1 MANKVKNR
9 TVEPDGEAIQRLR
22 IEKGWRVEDL
32 AKKARCSLKTVE
44 NVERGENV
52 YLYTL
57 SKFAQALGVEV
68 STLMIGTAPPDPP
81 KKERGFKLQITV
93 EVPFEEFDESVQLAS
108 FMNMLMQIVQ
118 AKAEIMVAGVQEG
131 STIITLEMG
140 MDDIERLIHEFNGS
154 RAKAEL
160 DAFRV
165 IRLELPDSEDFTLSE
180 TVVKVDEGTT
190 LEEPLRGRVYR
201 RALPAP
207 APKPPPV
214 PDPTAMPEK
223 PRHYLPEDLIEPPVP
238 QRKPTDTDADE

>member
-1 MANKVKNR
+1 M
-9 TVEPDGEAIQRLR
+9 
-22 IEKGWRVEDL
+22 

-81 KKERGFKLQITV
+81 KKERHFKVQITV
-93 EVPFEEFDESVQLAS
+93 EVPFEEFDESVQLVS
-108 FMNMLMQIVQ
+108 FMNMLKQIVQ
-118 AKAEIMVAGVQEG
+118 AKDDIMVAGVQEG

-140 MDDIERLIHEFNGS
+140 TDDIERLLDEFTGG

-165 IRLELPDSEDFTLSE
+165 ARLKLPDSEAFTLTQ
-180 TVVKVDEGTT
+180 TVEFVEKGITA
-190 LEEPLRGRVYR
+190 EEPLRGRVYR

-207 APKPPPV
+207 APKPSPVPERSAVPELPPV
-214 PDPTAMPEK
+214 PEK
-223 PRHYLPEDLIEPPVP
+223 PRHYPHQDDLIEPPVP
-238 QRKPTDTDADE
+238 QRKPSDTDADE